1 MEKLNDQFSQILS
14 NLQEKYG
21 SIEQKRTE
29 SFEVLDEVSDKCPY
43 KQCDGSG
50 YIVFKELGEVK
61 MAICECRQD
70 KELLTKFKFAKIPI
84 DLQDCTVKEFRTDI
98 YRVEENRMKAEFA
111 KRVASEFTENFH
123 EFKDHGKGLY
133 LYSKTTGSGK
143 SRLAVSI
150 ANDIIRRFDINV
162 LYISS
167 ANMLNELKNTFDN
180 KNGIRELDIS
190 NYYGNVEVL
199 IIDDFGVEKASDWS
213 ESIFTQ
219 ILEERMNNKKVTI
232 LTSNLSVEE
241 LSGKYPAG
249 RIQGR
254 IEKIT
259 FPLAMP
265 EESVRSILAAEEN
278 EGIFEKI
285 FGV

>member
-1 MEKLNDQFSQILS
+1 
-14 NLQEKYG
+14 
-21 SIEQKRTE
+21 
-29 SFEVLDEVSDKCPY
+29 
-43 KQCDGSG
+43 
-50 YIVFKELGEVK
+50 
-61 MAICECRQD
+61 MAICNCRQD
-70 KELLTKFKFAKIPI
+70 KETLTKLKSAKIPL
-84 DLQDCTVKEFRTDI
+84 DLQNCTVNGFRIDI
-98 YRVEENRMKAEFA
+98 YQVEENRMKAGFA
-111 KRVASEFTENFH
+111 KRVATEFAEKFH
-123 EFKDHGKGLY
+123 EFKDQGKGLY

-180 KNGIRELDIS
+180 KNGIRELDIL

-249 RIQGR
+249 RIQSR

>member
-1 MEKLNDQFSQILS
+1 M
-14 NLQEKYG
+14 
-21 SIEQKRTE
+21 
-29 SFEVLDEVSDKCPY
+29 VSDKCPY

-50 YIVFKELGEVK
+50 YIVLKNNLGEVK
-61 MAICECRQD
+61 MAICNCRRD

-98 YRVEENRMKAEFA
+98 YQVEVNRMKAEFA
-111 KRVASEFTENFH
+111 KRVATEFTENFH
-123 EFKDHGKGLY
+123 EFKDQGKGLY

-143 SRLAVSI
+143 SSLAVSI
-150 ANDIIRRFDINV
+150 ANDIIRRLDVNV

-180 KNGIRELDIS
+180 KNGIRELDIL
-190 NYYGNVEVL
+190 NYFGNVEVL

-219 ILEERMNNKKVTI
+219 ILEERMNYKKVTI

-249 RIQGR
+249 RIQSR

-278 EGIFEKI
+278 EGLFNKI
-285 FGV
+285 FGM

>member
-1 MEKLNDQFSQILS
+1 
-14 NLQEKYG
+14 
-21 SIEQKRTE
+21 
-29 SFEVLDEVSDKCPY
+29 
-43 KQCDGSG
+43 
-50 YIVFKELGEVK
+50 
-61 MAICECRQD
+61 MAICDCRQD
-70 KELLTKFKFAKIPI
+70 REILTKLKSAKIPL
-84 DLQDCTVKEFRTDI
+84 DLQNCTVKGFRTDI
-98 YRVEENRMKAEFA
+98 YQVEENRMKAGFA
-111 KRVASEFTENFH
+111 KRVATEFTENFH
-123 EFKDHGKGLY
+123 EFKDQGKGLY

-150 ANDIIRRFDINV
+150 ANGLIRRLDVNV

-167 ANMLNELKNTFDN
+167 VNMLNELKNTFDN
-180 KNGIRELDIS
+180 KNGVREMDIL
-190 NYYGNVEVL
+190 NFYGNVEVL
-199 IIDDFGVEKASDWS
+199 IIDDFGVEKATDWS

-219 ILEERMNNKKVTI
+219 VLEDRMNNKKVTI

-249 RIQGR
+249 RIQSR

-265 EESVRSILAAEEN
+265 EESVRSILATEEN
-278 EGIFEKI
+278 EGLFKKI